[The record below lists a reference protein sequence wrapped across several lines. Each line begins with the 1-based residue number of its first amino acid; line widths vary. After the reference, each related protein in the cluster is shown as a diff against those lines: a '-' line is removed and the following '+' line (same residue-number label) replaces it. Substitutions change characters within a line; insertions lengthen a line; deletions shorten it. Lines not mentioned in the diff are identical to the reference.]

1 MKEEEGKKK
10 KFVKKMKIEPSIDAK
25 NFIDTLSLT
34 KVSRRHVAGPSYL
47 FIINI
52 IINIL
57 IVIVVV
63 SLNFFITDA

>member
-1 MKEEEGKKK
+1 
-10 KFVKKMKIEPSIDAK
+10 MKIETSIDAK

-34 KVSRRHVAGPSYL
+34 KLSRRHVARPSYL

-52 IINIL
+52 IINII

-63 SLNFFITDA
+63 VSLNCFNTDA